1 MAQPVSNT
9 VVIYSKDNCP
19 YCDMAINLAKSTD
32 REVTV
37 LKLDIDYTIE
47 DFQSKFVYARSVPQI
62 ILDGEHIGG
71 YQDLKNLI

>member
-1 MAQPVSNT
+1 
-9 VVIYSKDNCP
+9 
-19 YCDMAINLAKSTD
+19 MAINLAKSTD